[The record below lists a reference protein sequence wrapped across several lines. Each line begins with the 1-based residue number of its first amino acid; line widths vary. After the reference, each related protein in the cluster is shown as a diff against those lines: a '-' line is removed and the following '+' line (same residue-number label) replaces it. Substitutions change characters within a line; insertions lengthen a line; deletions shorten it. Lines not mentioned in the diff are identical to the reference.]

1 MAKDTKEKKA
11 LTKEEVDQQDSK
23 TRLWQSLSDSYGKQ
37 LEQSNSAYDKAI
49 SQADRQ
55 ALSRGMQRSS
65 YNNATLANLQ
75 NQKVKAQNDINS
87 ALIADYQN
95 RLAQQ
100 EETEAARAFQTSER
114 EASQEYQAAQNAL
127 AREFQTAERLGTQE
141 YQSAENAL
149 NRAFST
155 SEREAQQAYQSGENA
170 LNRQFT
176 TSERE
181 AQQKYQSGE
190 NALNR
195 AFTTSEREAQQAYQ
209 AGENA
214 LNRAFS
220 TSEREAQQA
229 YQSGENAA
237 AREFQAQQNLQ
248 NQQWQSG
255 ENALNRQQSQS
266 QFDTQLAYQKERNVI
281 EDAFRQQQ
289 LDMQQ
294 QQWEAQQAQWR
305 EEFEYS
311 KMTNDQKIA
320 FEVIS
325 AAVGNGQDVS
335 DDILQRAGISR
346 DDFNSMKT
354 QAKSSGTV
362 NPKIDTTDP
371 TKPPVDKDVE
381 QEEDDLMKRF
391 IKAAKNTAGAAYQTF
406 KG

>member
-1 MAKDTKEKKA
+1 MAKDPTKEKKA
-11 LTKEEVDQQDSK
+11 LTKEDVDQQDSK
-23 TRLWQSLSDSYGKQ
+23 TRLWQSLEDSYGKQ

-114 EASQEYQAAQNAL
+114 EASQEFQAAQNAL

-141 YQSAENAL
+141 YQS
-149 NRAFST
+149 
-155 SEREAQQAYQSGENA
+155 GENA

-181 AQQKYQSGE
+181 AQQ
-190 NALNR
+190 
-195 AFTTSEREAQQAYQ
+195 
-209 AGENA
+209 
-214 LNRAFS
+214 
-220 TSEREAQQA
+220 A
-229 YQSGENAA
+229 YQSGENTL

-255 ENALNRQQSQS
+255 ENALNREQSQS
-266 QFDTQLAYQKERNVI
+266 QFDTQLAYQKERNAI
-281 EDAFRQQQ
+281 EDAFNQQK
-289 LDMQQ
+289 LEMQQ
-294 QQWEAQQAQWR
+294 QQWR
-305 EEFEYS
+305 EEFDYN

-325 AAVGNGQDVS
+325 AAASNSKDVS
-335 DDILQRAGISR
+335 DDILQRAGITR
-346 DDFNSMKT
+346 DDFNAMKT
-354 QAKSSGTV
+354 KISSGVVTKKPTT
-362 NPKIDTTDP
+362 NPEEPKTPTD
-371 TKPPVDKDVE
+371 DDVE
-381 QEEDDLMKRF
+381 TEYDDLMKRF
-391 IKAAKNTAGAAYQTF
+391 VKAAKNTANATYQTF